1 MVEIEMVLKV
11 REVGES
17 LDTLFKHEDCQDREA
32 VLIRASFSNVGES
45 LVGGLTLRSKRVAV
59 CAEPS
64 NTSCPSATLMLS
76 TSPSK
81 ATVASSHASSVS
93 SQPIPI
99 VLQEKHNPYV
109 TDKGHLVTW
118 LDAMKAQS
126 PPQFHSLHGDTPES
140 YDMEA
145 AEYAAWLKKH
155 PSALSM
161 FEELMVEA
169 KAKQVVVFLD
179 YDGTLSPIVEDPD
192 RAYVSDDVCQHLHAF
207 PDKASF
213 SEMPCTLLGSDTSL
227 SYLL

>member
-45 LVGGLTLRSKRVAV
+45 LVGGLTLGSKRAAV
-59 CAEPS
+59 YAEPS

-99 VLQEKHNPYV
+99 VLQEKHICYRQG
-109 TDKGHLVTW
+109 TFGHMARCHESSVS
-118 LDAMKAQS
+118 S
-126 PPQFHSLHGDTPES
+126 PVP
-140 YDMEA
+140 
-145 AEYAAWLKKH
+145 
-155 PSALSM
+155 LSSWR
-161 FEELMVEA
+161 
-169 KAKQVVVFLD
+169 
-179 YDGTLSPIVEDPD
+179 YS
-192 RAYVSDDVCQHLHAF
+192 
-207 PDKASF
+207 
-213 SEMPCTLLGSDTSL
+213 
-227 SYLL
+227 

>member
-81 ATVASSHASSVS
+81 ATVASSVS

-145 AEYAAWLKKH
+145 AEYAAWLVSNKNFK
-155 PSALSM
+155 
-161 FEELMVEA
+161 
-169 KAKQVVVFLD
+169 
-179 YDGTLSPIVEDPD
+179 TL
-192 RAYVSDDVCQHLHAF
+192 
-207 PDKASF
+207 K
-213 SEMPCTLLGSDTSL
+213 
-227 SYLL
+227 